1 MTDLR
6 DATHAPRWTRVAELD
21 GVKHGALVQVIVK
34 DTQIVVAHAAS
45 GLHAF
50 QAICP
55 HEMANLSAGR
65 LEAGHVVCPRHLAK
79 FDIATGAISPG
90 WSINGLRIYPVRMV
104 DGWIEI
110 DEAAVERAP
119 PFRKKT
125 TWDLT

>member
-1 MTDLR
+1 MSD
-6 DATHAPRWTRVAELD
+6 DAPRWIEVAALD
-21 GVKHGALVQVIVK
+21 NVKPGGLIQVIVK
-34 DTQIVVAHAAS
+34 GTQIVVARAVS

-55 HEMANLSAGR
+55 HEMANLSTGR
-65 LEAGHVVCPRHLAK
+65 LEAAHVVCPRHLAK
-79 FDIATGAISPG
+79 FDIATGAVSPG
-90 WSINGLRIYPVRMV
+90 WSINGLRIYPVRAV
-104 DGWIEI
+104 DGRIEI

>member
-1 MTDLR
+1 MTDDPEAR
-6 DATHAPRWTRVAELD
+6 HAPRWTRVAELD
-21 GVKHGALVQVIVK
+21 DVKPGALIQVIVK
-34 DTQIVVAHAAS
+34 DTQIVVAHALS

-55 HEMANLSAGR
+55 HEMANLVTGR
-65 LEAGHVVCPRHLAK
+65 LEATHVVCPRHLAK
-79 FDIATGAISPG
+79 FDMATGAISPG
-90 WSINGLRIYPVRMV
+90 WSINGLRIYPVRTI